1 MKHQLRTVASGLLL
15 AALLAVAES
24 GQAQTQAQGPPQA
37 PALDVALILERY
49 EAATAPTAAE
59 LSTLA
64 AAAAD
69 GRLLATLRTAGWDWM
84 QAGGPAGIR
93 GRRLT
98 LAALVL
104 EAVSAQRDTS
114 GVVSVPVIEWACA
127 NLRESDP
134 LPAERTWQIATVGL
148 MLAAASRSALEAHL
162 AHASPRFKD
171 EPQLLFADALLQRS
185 WIPDGF
191 QHNNM
196 VSTNPYFPNGPL
208 MPVGPIANAPVLLFF
223 PNRTAAE
230 WAAVGMDPSL
240 PGFTGGNVVD
250 TPHGGGMAIAGSV
263 GMVTQDLRLL
273 PPSAIEIRLLAAK
286 NDYQRARGTKAV
298 AAEAELRLGQ
308 LDLLY
313 ANPKNA
319 FDHFT
324 AALER
329 TSDLNLHYLAY
340 YLIGQSEEQ
349 QAQWSAACFYYHK
362 ALDANPNGRTVIE
375 AWAGALDKMGLSAD
389 ALAMRARVTDPA
401 AADPWDAFSTGA
413 LGPAAPLIEQLRKAV
428 W

>member
-1 MKHQLRTVASGLLL
+1 
-15 AALLAVAES
+15 
-24 GQAQTQAQGPPQA
+24 
-37 PALDVALILERY
+37 
-49 EAATAPTAAE
+49 
-59 LSTLA
+59 
-64 AAAAD
+64 
-69 GRLLATLRTAGWDWM
+69 M
-84 QAGGPAGIR
+84 QAAGPAGIR

-114 GVVSVPVIEWACA
+114 GVVSTPVIEWACS

-134 LPAERTWQIATVGL
+134 LPAERTWQIATVSL
-148 MLAAASRSALEAHL
+148 MLGGASRGDLEVHL
-162 AHASPRFKD
+162 AHASARFKD
-171 EPQLLFADALLQRS
+171 EPQLLFADGLVQRS

-191 QHNNM
+191 QHNDM

-250 TPHGGGMAIAGSV
+250 IPHSGGMAVPASV
-263 GMVTQDLRLL
+263 GMVSNDLRLL
-273 PPSAIEIRLLAAK
+273 PPSVIEIRLLTAK
-286 NDYQRARGTKAV
+286 NDYKRARGTKAF
-298 AAEAELRLGQ
+298 AAEADLRLGQ

-313 ANPKNA
+313 AKPKDA
-319 FDHFT
+319 ADHFT

-329 TSDLNLHYLAY
+329 TSDLNLQYLAY
-340 YLIGQSEEQ
+340 YLIGQSEER

-389 ALAMRARVTDPA
+389 ALAMRARVTDPTA
-401 AADPWDAFSTGA
+401 TDPWNAFSSGA
-413 LGPAAPLIEQLRKAV
+413 LGPVAPLIDQLRRAL

>member
-1 MKHQLRTVASGLLL
+1 MT
-15 AALLAVAES
+15 ALGPRVSAWN
-24 GQAQTQAQGPPQA
+24 QGPAFDLAQ
-37 PALDVALILERY
+37 ALDRY
-49 EAATAPTAAE
+49 EQGTAPTAAE
-59 LSTLA
+59 LPMLA
-64 AAAAD
+64 MASAD
-69 GRLLATLRTAGWDWM
+69 GRLLASLRTAGWDWL
-84 QAGGPAGIR
+84 QIAGPAGIR

-114 GVVSVPVIEWACA
+114 GAVSVPVIEWACA

-134 LPAERTWQIATVGL
+134 LPAERTWQVATVAL
-148 MLAAASRSALEAHL
+148 MLGGASRGDLAVHL
-162 AHASPRFKD
+162 AHARPRFKD
-171 EPQLLFADALLQRS
+171 DAQLLLADALVQRS

-191 QHNNM
+191 QHNDM

-208 MPVGPIANAPVLLFF
+208 MPVGPIANAPTLLFF

-250 TPHGGGMAIAGSV
+250 IPHGGGMAIPASV
-263 GMVTQDLRLL
+263 GMVQSDLRLL
-273 PPSAIEIRLLAAK
+273 PPSVIEIRLLAAK
-286 NDYQRARGTKAV
+286 NDYKRARGTKAV

-313 ANPKNA
+313 AKPKDA

-329 TSDLNLHYLAY
+329 TSDLNLQYLAY
-340 YLIGQSEEQ
+340 YLIGQSEERQ
-349 QAQWSAACFYYHK
+349 GQWSAACFYYHK
-362 ALDANPNGRTVIE
+362 ALDANPNGRTAIE
-375 AWAGALDKMGLSAD
+375 AWAGALDKMALSAD

-401 AADPWDAFSTGA
+401 AVDPWIAFARGDLAPVTA
-413 LGPAAPLIEQLRKAV
+413 LIDQLRQAV
-428 W
+428 R